1 MNKPLIDRLN
11 IGNLT
16 RLWKKMG
23 AQVTAVQPSG
33 SLNTSISW
41 PYRVWLDG
49 ITEKNNALE
58 IVNHFSDIPP
68 HAIVPVWHATDDAI
82 AGQRIFS
89 EHGFELRLSQTAMF
103 LDLKDYQPTTCP
115 AIQIEQVQSPKE
127 TEVWTNIASEAFGYV
142 IDVNVI
148 RRIAG
153 DPEIRLLLVYDNDE
167 PAATALLFKTENILG
182 VHLVGVPEK
191 HRGKGLAYALMQRVI
206 EHGYLWGARYI
217 TLQASSAGI
226 GIYKKLGFKQQFFIN
241 SYQRIQN
248 VEHIRRHQPFSQDDK
263 VHQK

>member
-1 MNKPLIDRLN
+1 MNKPLIDKLN
-11 IGNLT
+11 IENLT

-33 SLNTSISW
+33 LLNSSISW
-41 PYRVWLDG
+41 PYRVWLDD

-58 IVNHFSDIPP
+58 IENLLSDIPL

-82 AGQRIFS
+82 AGQRIFG

-103 LDLKDYQPTTCP
+103 LDLKDYQPLTCP
-115 AIQIEQVQSPKE
+115 IIQIEQVQSSSE

-142 IDVNVI
+142 IDESVI
-148 RRIAG
+148 RHIAS
-153 DPEIRLLLVYDNDE
+153 DPDIRLLLVYDNGE
-167 PAATALLFKTENILG
+167 AAATALLFKTETTLG

-191 HRGKGLAYALMQRVI
+191 HRGKGLAYALMQHVI
-206 EHGYLWGARYI
+206 EHGYLLGARYI

-226 GIYKKLGFKQQFFIN
+226 GIYKKLGFKQQFVIN

-248 VEHIRRHQPFSQDDK
+248 AEHIRRHQPFSQNDK
-263 VHQK
+263 VY